1 MNIAALREKL
11 YQFADEITN
20 AFDEQEAR
28 IKYLQDQINE
38 DKKKEKE
45 FLISLA
51 SLIGKRLGE

>member
-1 MNIAALREKL
+1 MNTALQEKL
-11 YQFADEITN
+11 YQIADEIVS
-20 AFDEQEAR
+20 AFDEQEKR
-28 IKYLQDQINE
+28 IEHLQEQINE